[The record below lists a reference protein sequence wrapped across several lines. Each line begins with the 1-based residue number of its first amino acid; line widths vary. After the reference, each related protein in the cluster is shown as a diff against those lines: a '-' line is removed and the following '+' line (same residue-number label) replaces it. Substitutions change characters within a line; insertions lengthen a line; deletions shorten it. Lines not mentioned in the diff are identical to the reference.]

1 METTNLTLL
10 KGTLGLLLMKAVNG
24 IPRHGYE
31 IIKWITE
38 RSGGTFQ
45 IEEGAIYPALH
56 RLEAQGLIQADWRQ
70 TENNRQAKYYRLTAR
85 GRARLR
91 EETAQWK
98 QYTAAFNAVLDP
110 G

>member
-10 KGTLGLLLMKAVNG
+10 KGTLGLLLLKALNG
-24 IPRHGYE
+24 NPRHGYE
-31 IIKWITE
+31 IMKWITE
-38 RSGGTFQ
+38 MSGGTFQ

-56 RLEAQGLIQADWRQ
+56 RLEAQGLIQSDWRQ
-70 TENNRQAKYYRLTAR
+70 TENNRQAKYYRLTTR

-98 QYTAAFNAVLDP
+98 QYTTAFNAVLDA